1 MKNQEIADQL
11 SLSVRTVDTQI
22 YRALKVLKNRLKDY
36 LSA

>member
-22 YRALKVLKNRLKDY
+22 YRALRVLKNKLKDY
-36 LSA
+36 LNS